1 MQRAIG
7 HSHMRS
13 DQFLT
18 GVIMPWN
25 TATDVCSRH
34 EQSVKRLYYRYY
46 EAAGGNVG
54 FCFASACAAFAR

>member
-1 MQRAIG
+1 
-7 HSHMRS
+7 MRS